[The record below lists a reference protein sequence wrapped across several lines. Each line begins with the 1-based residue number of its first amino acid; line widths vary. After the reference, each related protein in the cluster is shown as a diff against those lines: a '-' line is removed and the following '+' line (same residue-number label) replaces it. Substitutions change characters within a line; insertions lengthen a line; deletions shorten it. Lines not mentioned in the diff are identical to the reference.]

1 MMLKKYYI
9 LALTFLCLFLGQVS
23 YGLGNGDYYG
33 DEDEKFCFDCVNP
46 LKEVEI
52 TPEPKDEEPAD
63 TMDPC
68 DPRSSAYDYCICHY
82 PFCEETLPEDTLPD
96 DDCPTGDYCECYGIC
111 PDETEPVK
119 DPCDENQQ
127 NTVINQITSQY
138 LAGRLSEVRAS
149 LQPPNTLIEKGF
161 GIYKTTIGTDAP
173 SPIKTGLSTTE
184 PSVTIGFST
193 SDTNYI
199 PSAMLHSHPSGVYA
213 NPSAGDIYGLAG
225 LFTSINTVT
234 TSYVLAAD
242 DTTYAMVV
250 TDPTALAN
258 FVSTYPASANQ
269 SNDSF
274 TTGSPTYNLYRAAYL
289 SFTNS
294 GLSDAVAEERAN
306 AVVMAEAGINLL
318 KAPANSTD
326 FKQIQG
332 TKVIDSNGNATFTK
346 SDCP

>member
-1 MMLKKYYI
+1 MQYHKPDVSD
-9 LALTFLCLFLGQVS
+9 LFTLDSAELYSVPEDPEDPCPS
-23 YGLGNGDYYG
+23 G
-33 DEDEKFCFDCVNP
+33 DE
-46 LKEVEI
+46 
-52 TPEPKDEEPAD
+52 
-63 TMDPC
+63 
-68 DPRSSAYDYCICHY
+68 
-82 PFCEETLPEDTLPD
+82 
-96 DDCPTGDYCECYGIC
+96 CECYDLGC
-111 PDETEPVK
+111 PEETEPEPVK

-225 LFTSINTVT
+225 LYTSINTVK
-234 TSYVLAAD
+234 TSYIVAAD
-242 DTTYAMVV
+242 GTTYAMVV
-250 TDPTALAN
+250 TDPTALAT
-258 FVSTYPASANQ
+258 FLASYPASTNQ

-274 TTGSPTYNLYRAAYL
+274 YPLSAMDNLYQAAYK

-294 GLSDAVAEERAN
+294 GLSDAIAVERAN

-332 TKVIDSNGNATFTK
+332 TKTVDSNGNSTFTQ

>member
-1 MMLKKYYI
+1 MIKKYYI
-9 LALTFLCLFLGQVS
+9 LVLTFLCLFLGQVS
-23 YGLGNGDYYG
+23 YGITTNEGDD
-33 DEDEKFCFDCVNP
+33 DEFCFECINE
-46 LKEVEI
+46 LEEVVI
-52 TPEPKDEEPAD
+52 TPEPKEEPPLDWCECCDIDCPQDSPPD
-63 TMDPC
+63 TDPIVYDDPEDPC
-68 DPRSSAYDYCICHY
+68 PS
-82 PFCEETLPEDTLPD
+82 
-96 DDCPTGDYCECYGIC
+96 GDECECYDLGC
-111 PDETEPVK
+111 PEETEPEPVK

-173 SPIKTGLSTTE
+173 SPIKTGLSATS
-184 PSVTIGFST
+184 PQVTIGFST
-193 SDTNYI
+193 SDPNYT

-242 DTTYAMVV
+242 GTTYAMVV
-250 TDPTALAN
+250 TDPTALDT
-258 FVSTYPASANQ
+258 FLTTYPASDNQ
-269 SNDSF
+269 LNDSF
-274 TTGSPTYNLYRAAYL
+274 KPLSAMDDLYQEAYI
-289 SFTNS
+289 SFTNA
-294 GLSDAVAEERAN
+294 GLSDAIAVERAN

-332 TKVIDSNGNATFTK
+332 TKIQDSNGNCTFTK